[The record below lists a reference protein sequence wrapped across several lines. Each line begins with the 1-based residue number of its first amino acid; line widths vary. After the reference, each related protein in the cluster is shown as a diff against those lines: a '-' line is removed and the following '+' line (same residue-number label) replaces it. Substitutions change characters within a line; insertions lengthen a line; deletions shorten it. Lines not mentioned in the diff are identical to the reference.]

1 MRLCKPIFHT
11 SKYNVL
17 DSGFC
22 VLSVL
27 IALKKVG
34 MFACVLIK
42 KGHYWLLHCRGDAID
57 AHFNG
62 LDVGLVDAV
71 KGKLEGE
78 DYNIFVHEG
87 A

>member
-11 SKYNVL
+11 SKYIVL

-22 VLSVL
+22 VLSAL

-34 MFACVLIK
+34 VFAGALIK
-42 KGHYWLLHCRGDAID
+42 KRRSWPLHCRGDAID
-57 AHFNG
+57 THFNG
-62 LDVGLVDAV
+62 LDVVLVDVDAV
-71 KGKLEGE
+71 RGKLEGK
-78 DYNIFVHEG
+78 DYNIF